1 LVAFS
6 DMSNALQVADR
17 VVFVGPQSGHVSKL
31 REGELRKRLFEFQ
44 TTYQAAEF
52 MRLQTLPGELILL
65 KGSITTDHLERIA
78 LSQVETVV
86 CWKQGCGVRHGCP
99 LCKHLPKTVSVIFR
113 T

>member
-1 LVAFS
+1 MVAFW

-31 REGELRKRLFEFQ
+31 REGELRKRLLFEFQ

-65 KGSITTDHLERIA
+65 KGILLITWRGSRSHRSRRWYVGSKGA
-78 LSQVETVV
+78 A
-86 CWKQGCGVRHGCP
+86 
-99 LCKHLPKTVSVIFR
+99 
-113 T
+113 